1 MRQGGWCWGPGT
13 RGGAKRVG
21 WGQCRHS
28 PMRSSSPRPAAGSK
42 PAHHARKANRS
53 LTMATYQLN
62 VNGQRKEVNVDPSTP
77 LLWVL
82 REELKMT
89 GTKYGCG
96 ISACGACT
104 VHLGGIATR
113 SCVVPIS
120 LIGDRPIVTI
130 EGIGQDPV
138 GRVVQDAWVEKDV
151 VQCGYCQS
159 GQIMSAV
166 ALLKASPKPTD
177 TNIEESMGG
186 NLCRCAIYVR
196 IREAIKSAAGQ
207 LK

>member
-1 MRQGGWCWGPGT
+1 
-13 RGGAKRVG
+13 
-21 WGQCRHS
+21 
-28 PMRSSSPRPAAGSK
+28 
-42 PAHHARKANRS
+42 
-53 LTMATYQLN
+53 MATYQLT

-104 VHLGGIATR
+104 VHLDGVATR

-120 LIGDRPIVTI
+120 LIDNRPIVTI
-130 EGIGQDPV
+130 EGIGSDPV
-138 GRVVQDAWVEKDV
+138 GRVVQDTWVEKDV

-166 ALLKASPKPTD
+166 ALLKAIPKPTD

-186 NLCRCAIYVR
+186 NLCRCATYVR
-196 IREAIKSAAGQ
+196 IREAIAQASKG

>member
-1 MRQGGWCWGPGT
+1 M
-13 RGGAKRVG
+13 AKYR
-21 WGQCRHS
+21 
-28 PMRSSSPRPAAGSK
+28 
-42 PAHHARKANRS
+42 
-53 LTMATYQLN
+53 LN
-62 VNGQRKEVNVDPSTP
+62 VNGAEKTVDVDPSTP

-104 VHLGGIATR
+104 VHVNGVATR
-113 SCVVPIS
+113 SCVVPVS
-120 LIGDRPIVTI
+120 LIGGPIVTI
-130 EGIGQDPV
+130 EAMANDPV
-138 GRVVQDAWVEKDV
+138 GRVVQNAWVEKDV

-166 ALLKASPKPTD
+166 ALLKATPNPTD

-186 NLCRCAIYVR
+186 NLCRCATYVR
-196 IREAIKSAAGQ
+196 IREAIASASQQIKGAA
-207 LK
+207 

>member
-1 MRQGGWCWGPGT
+1 M
-13 RGGAKRVG
+13 
-21 WGQCRHS
+21 
-28 PMRSSSPRPAAGSK
+28 
-42 PAHHARKANRS
+42 ANYK
-53 LTMATYQLN
+53 LT

-104 VHLGGIATR
+104 VHVDGVATR
-113 SCVVPIS
+113 SCVLPIS
-120 LIGDRPIVTI
+120 LVGGPIVTI
-130 EGIGQDPV
+130 EGVAQDPV
-138 GRVVQDAWVEKDV
+138 GRAVQDAWVDKDV

-166 ALLKASPKPTD
+166 ALLKATPKPTD

-186 NLCRCAIYVR
+186 NLCRCATYVR
-196 IREAIKSAAGQ
+196 IREAIKSASQQ

>member
-1 MRQGGWCWGPGT
+1 MET
-13 RGGAKRVG
+13 YK
-21 WGQCRHS
+21 
-28 PMRSSSPRPAAGSK
+28 
-42 PAHHARKANRS
+42 
-53 LTMATYQLN
+53 LT
-62 VNGQRKEVNVDPSTP
+62 VNGQAREVSVDPGTP

-96 ISACGACT
+96 IAACGACT
-104 VHLGGIATR
+104 VHLGGVATR

-120 LIGDRPIVTI
+120 LVRGRAVTTI

-138 GRVVQDAWVEKDV
+138 GRVVQDAWVSHDV

-166 ALLKASPKPTD
+166 ALLKAVPRPTD
-177 TNIEESMGG
+177 SEIEQSMGG
-186 NLCRCAIYVR
+186 NLCRCGTYVR
-196 IREAIKSAAGQ
+196 IREAIKAASQ
-207 LK
+207 KVK

>member
-1 MRQGGWCWGPGT
+1 
-13 RGGAKRVG
+13 
-21 WGQCRHS
+21 
-28 PMRSSSPRPAAGSK
+28 
-42 PAHHARKANRS
+42 
-53 LTMATYQLN
+53 MATYQLN
-62 VNGQRKEVNVDPSTP
+62 VNGQSRQVNVDPSTP

-104 VHLGGIATR
+104 VHVAGVATR
-113 SCVVPIS
+113 SCVVPVS
-120 LIGDRPIVTI
+120 LIGDRPVVTI
-130 EGIGQDPV
+130 EGIGTDPV
-138 GRVVQDAWVEKDV
+138 GRVVQEAWVDKDV

-166 ALLKASPKPTD
+166 ALLKETPKPTD

-186 NLCRCAIYVR
+186 NLCRCATYVR
-196 IREAIKSAAGQ
+196 IREAIESAAQQ

>member
-1 MRQGGWCWGPGT
+1 MT
-13 RGGAKRVG
+13 
-21 WGQCRHS
+21 
-28 PMRSSSPRPAAGSK
+28 
-42 PAHHARKANRS
+42 
-53 LTMATYQLN
+53 TYQLS
-62 VNGQRKEVNVDPSTP
+62 VNGQRSEVDVDPTTP

-104 VHLGGIATR
+104 VHLGGVATR
-113 SCVVPIS
+113 SCVVPVS

-130 EGIGQDPV
+130 EGIGTDPV
-138 GRVVQDAWVEKDV
+138 GRAVQDAWVEKDV

-159 GQIMSAV
+159 GQIMTAV
-166 ALLKASPKPTD
+166 ALLKDKPRPTD
-177 TNIEESMGG
+177 VHIEESMGG
-186 NLCRCAIYVR
+186 NLCRCGTYVR
-196 IREAIKSAAGQ
+196 IREAIQTASAQ

>member
-1 MRQGGWCWGPGT
+1 M
-13 RGGAKRVG
+13 AKYR
-21 WGQCRHS
+21 
-28 PMRSSSPRPAAGSK
+28 
-42 PAHHARKANRS
+42 
-53 LTMATYQLN
+53 LT
-62 VNGQRKEVNVDPSTP
+62 VNGSEKTVDVDPSTP

-89 GTKYGCG
+89 GTKFGCG

-104 VHLGGIATR
+104 VHVNSVATR
-113 SCVVPIS
+113 SCVVPVS

-130 EGIGQDPV
+130 EGVASDAV
-138 GRVVQDAWVEKDV
+138 GRAVQNAWVEKDV

-166 ALLKASPKPTD
+166 ALLKATPNPTD

-186 NLCRCAIYVR
+186 NLCRCATYVR
-196 IREAIKSAAGQ
+196 IREAIMTASRQVKQGAA
-207 LK
+207 

>member
-1 MRQGGWCWGPGT
+1 
-13 RGGAKRVG
+13 
-21 WGQCRHS
+21 
-28 PMRSSSPRPAAGSK
+28 
-42 PAHHARKANRS
+42 
-53 LTMATYQLN
+53 MATYQLN
-62 VNGQRKEVNVDPSTP
+62 VNGTRLEAAVDPSTP

-104 VHLGGIATR
+104 VHLAGVATR
-113 SCVVPIS
+113 SCVLPVS
-120 LIGDRPIVTI
+120 TIGDRPIVTI
-130 EGIGQDPV
+130 EGIGQDAV
-138 GRVVQDAWVEKDV
+138 GRMVQDAWVEKDV

-166 ALLKASPKPTD
+166 ALLKAKPKPTD
-177 TNIEESMGG
+177 ANIEESMGG
-186 NLCRCAIYVR
+186 NLCRCATYVR
-196 IREAIKSAAGQ
+196 IREAIKSASEQ